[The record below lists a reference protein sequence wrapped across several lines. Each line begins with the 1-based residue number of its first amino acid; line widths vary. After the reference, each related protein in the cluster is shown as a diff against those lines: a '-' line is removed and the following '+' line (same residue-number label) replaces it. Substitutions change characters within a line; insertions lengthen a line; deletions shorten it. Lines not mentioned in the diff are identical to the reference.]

1 MRRSITPSNV
11 AFAAF
16 ATVSLLALPGLLTAQ
31 DPDAVY
37 IRTSEATALYV
48 DFFGFVARHEKV
60 DAMLVGT
67 QRRTIPTRFPGTY
80 LDDLSRDRCWTRSLN
95 NASKFYYKGRE
106 VGGTPKEGVVFKCRK
121 AGNARSHPRGV
132 VEGAQGA

>member
-31 DPDAVY
+31 DPYAVY
-37 IRTSEATALYV
+37 IRTSEVTASYES
-48 DFFGFVARHEKV
+48 FFGFVVRMEKV

-80 LDDLSRDRCWTRSLN
+80 LDDARNGRCWTRSL

-106 VGGTPKEGVVFKCRK
+106 VEGTPREGVVFKCRK
-121 AGNARSHPRGV
+121 AG
-132 VEGAQGA
+132 